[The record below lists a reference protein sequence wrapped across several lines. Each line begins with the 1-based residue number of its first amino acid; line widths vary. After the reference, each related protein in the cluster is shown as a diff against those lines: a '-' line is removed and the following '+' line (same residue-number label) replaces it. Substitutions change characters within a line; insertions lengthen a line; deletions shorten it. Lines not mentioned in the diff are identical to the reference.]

1 MENKKV
7 DTQLTSECK
16 RATKVGFVGM
26 QVATPQAEE
35 PEILLDSGS
44 TISLFKDS
52 SYLKETWMTDSRLVM
67 ETNAGRKVIDQKGMI
82 PGYGEVW
89 YDNQVVSNLFS
100 LSDVI
105 KKGMRVHFDS
115 NIANEF
121 IVTTQEGRTI
131 RFTED
136 E

>member
-7 DTQLTSECK
+7 NTQLTSECK
-16 RATKVGFVGM
+16 KATKVGFVGM
-26 QVATPQAEE
+26 QVATPGAVA

-52 SYLKETWMTDSRLVM
+52 SYLKDTWMTESRLVM
-67 ETNAGRKVIDQKGMI
+67 ETNAGRKIINQKGMV

-89 YDNQVVSNLFS
+89 YDNHAVSNLFS

-105 KKGMRVHFDS
+105 KKGMRVYFDS
-115 NIANEF
+115 DIANEF

-131 RFTED
+131 
-136 E
+136 